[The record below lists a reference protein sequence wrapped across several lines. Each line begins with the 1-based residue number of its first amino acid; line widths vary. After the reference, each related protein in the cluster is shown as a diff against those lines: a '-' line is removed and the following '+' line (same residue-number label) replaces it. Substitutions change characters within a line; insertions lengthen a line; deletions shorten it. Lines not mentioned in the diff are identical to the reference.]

1 MAAFRAC
8 RTTSF
13 RWLHYRDSGMKKKKK
28 TQQKDDKQ
36 LNNFGTNTGLNKN
49 YLYLS
54 QSKLGNFSLCIVI
67 KYHF

>member
-13 RWLHYRDSGMKKKKK
+13 RWLHYRDSGMKKK

-54 QSKLGNFSLCIVI
+54 QSKLGNFSFCIVI
-67 KYHF
+67 KYHY